1 MAFHLNTADNAP
13 PQYLTGGWLR
23 TQLPI
28 QVGCCQS
35 DSITLGD
42 GLRLI
47 YTRYQPACDVLE
59 ASSQERECAALTLTV
74 ALQGQSS
81 TLAGGQRYD
90 FVAGHSTLTIFASVQ
105 GQRRFPPADTHGPI
119 RQLRLV
125 LEAPLLHQYGL
136 MHITQD
142 APAQGGARH
151 VFFGPSS
158 AAVQH
163 WAATLV
169 HLHAC
174 GGGALALHM
183 AALGLLSEQ
192 ARVLSPPMPARST
205 TALHAHDQEKMQ
217 RARALLMQ
225 HYGEPLTLAYI
236 SRMVGTNECTL
247 KRGFRLC
254 FGTTVYGM
262 LTDIR
267 MHKARE
273 LLETGLSVSTVAR
286 QVGYRHARSFSA
298 AFAKYFGR

>member
-1 MAFHLNTADNAP
+1 MAYHLNTTDSAP
-13 PQYLTGGWLR
+13 PQYLPGGWLR

-35 DSITLGD
+35 DSITLDD

-47 YTRYQPACDVLE
+47 YTHYQPTCDVLE

-90 FVAGHSTLTIFASVQ
+90 FVAEHSTLTAFASVQ

-125 LEAPLLHQYGL
+125 MEAPLLHQYGL
-136 MHITQD
+136 AHV
-142 APAQGGARH
+142 AHGVPAQGGARQ
-151 VFFGPSS
+151 VLFGPSS

-163 WAATLV
+163 WATTLV

-174 GGGALALHM
+174 GGSALALHM
-183 AALGLLSEQ
+183 AALGLLSEHT
-192 ARVLSPPMPARST
+192 RVLSPPKAVST
-205 TALHAHDQEKMQ
+205 TAVLPARDQEKMQ
-217 RARALLMQ
+217 RARTLLLQ
-225 HYGEPLTLAYI
+225 HYDEPLTLAYI

-273 LLETGLSVSTVAR
+273 LLETGLSVSAVAH
-286 QVGYRHARSFSA
+286 QVGYQHARSFSA

>member
-1 MAFHLNTADNAP
+1 MAYHLNTTDIGAP
-13 PQYLTGGWLR
+13 ETLPGGWLR
-23 TQLPI
+23 TQLP
-28 QVGCCQS
+28 QPTGCCQS
-35 DSITLGD
+35 DSITLDD

-47 YTRYQPACDVLE
+47 YTCYQPTCDVLE
-59 ASSQERECAALTLTV
+59 ASSQQRERVALTLTV
-74 ALQGQSS
+74 ALQGASS
-81 TLAGGQRYD
+81 TLADGRCYD
-90 FVAGHSTLTIFASVQ
+90 FVAGHSTLTAFANVQ
-105 GQRRFPPADTHGPI
+105 GQRRFPPADMYGPI

-125 LEAPLLHQYGL
+125 MEAPLLHQYGL
-136 MHITQD
+136 AHVTL
-142 APAQGGARH
+142 PAESGVQH

-174 GGGALALHM
+174 TGSRLHLHM

-192 ARVLSPPMPARST
+192 IRVLSPVAAT
-205 TALHAHDQEKMQ
+205 TDPLRERDQEKMQ
-217 RARALLMQ
+217 RARALLLQ
-225 HYGEPLTLAYI
+225 HYSEPLTLAYI

-247 KRGFRLC
+247 KRGFRIC

-273 LLETGLSVSTVAR
+273 LLDTGLSVSTVAR